1 MSNFINCVVHMASDG
16 NLLTGENY
24 TAMIDCG
31 GAFCADIAIERVK
44 STLGGR
50 PLDYIILSHTHYDH
64 VGALPFFRMEWPQ
77 LQVVTSEKGAA
88 VLQKDTPRRVIR
100 ELSLVAA
107 KHHGATFDEG
117 YSDEAFRADITVKS
131 GDIVVLGGLSVHVI
145 ETPGHTRDSLSFHI
159 PELEILALSETLGI
173 LMPDGDVH
181 PAYLTS
187 FVDTINAIE
196 TCSKIPYKHLSMP
209 HQGIISSEKAVGFFD
224 KALAATIACRDF
236 ILEMAAKNLDRTQ
249 MLEAYFKKYCND
261 DVLSCQ
267 PKEAFLANTNA
278 TITCTLNEAM

>member
-1 MSNFINCVVHMASDG
+1 MSNFINCVVHHASDG

-31 GAFCADIAIERVK
+31 VAFCADKTIERVK
-44 STLGGR
+44 GVLDGR

-64 VGALPFFRMEWPQ
+64 IGALPFFRIEWPQ

-107 KHHGATFDEG
+107 KRNGATFDEG
-117 YSDEAFRADITVKS
+117 YSDDAFCADITVKS
-131 GDIVVLGGLSVHVI
+131 GDIIELGGLSVHVI
-145 ETPGHTRDSLSFHI
+145 ETPGHTRDSLSFYI
-159 PELEILALSETLGI
+159 PELEILSLSETLGI

-187 FVDTINAIE
+187 FADTIDAIK
-196 TCSKIPYKHLSMP
+196 TCSKIPHKYLSMP
-209 HQGIISSEKAVGFFD
+209 HQGIISSEKAVDFFD
-224 KALAATIACRDF
+224 KALAATTACRDF
-236 ILEMAAKNLDRTQ
+236 IMEMATENLDRTE
-249 MLEAYFKKYCND
+249 MLEAYYRKYCSD
-261 DVLSCQ
+261 AVLNYQ
-267 PKEAFLANTNA
+267 PKEAFMANANA
-278 TITCTLNEAM
+278 TITCTLNEAI